1 MTGSFEV
8 DGSLAL
14 LLVLFGLVMGV
25 VSGLF
30 GVGGGFV
37 IVPLLNL
44 LFGIPYHVAVG
55 SSLCMTV
62 GTSSTGGLRHWR
74 MGNVGPKGTLILAA
88 GAVSG
93 ALLGAM
99 SHEWLRHFLVS
110 DGGTHF
116 YDLMMKGLFISL
128 LLPTA
133 WLVYRGMGDHR
144 AMGKTRLHWWRIP
157 PYIRLRRAGI
167 EGVSLPAFT
176 AIGLV
181 VGYLSGL
188 MGIGG
193 GVFLVPVLMLVAGF
207 PPHVAVG
214 TSLGVVLFS
223 AIAGTIA
230 HGWAGNVDIPIAMA
244 LLVGS
249 TVGVQVGVAICQRLK
264 APNLQRHFALFI
276 LAVVLFLVWRTIG
289 MIGTAP

>member
-1 MTGSFEV
+1 
-8 DGSLAL
+8 
-14 LLVLFGLVMGV
+14 
-25 VSGLF
+25 
-30 GVGGGFV
+30 
-37 IVPLLNL
+37 
-44 LFGIPYHVAVG
+44 
-55 SSLCMTV
+55 MTV
-62 GTSSTGGLRHWR
+62 GTSSTGVMRHWR
-74 MGNVGPKGTLILAA
+74 LGNVGPKGTLILAS

-93 ALLGAM
+93 TLMGAM
-99 SHEWLRHFLVS
+99 THEWLRHHMVTNG
-110 DGGTHF
+110 DTRF
-116 YDLMMKGLFISL
+116 YDLMMQGLFIAL

-133 WLVYRGMGDHR
+133 WLIFRGVANSAGNG
-144 AMGKTRLHWWRIP
+144 ASRLHWWRIP

-176 AIGLV
+176 GVGLL

-207 PPHVAVG
+207 PAHVAVG

-223 AIAGTIA
+223 AITGTIA

-249 TVGVQVGVAICQRLK
+249 TLGVQLGVAICQRLN
-264 APNLQRHFALFI
+264 APNLQRYFAWFI
-276 LAVVLFLVWRTIG
+276 LAVVLFLLWRSWGIVG
-289 MIGTAP
+289 AGNL